1 MSSTS
6 VRGGRLAGLVVA
18 ICWLVVLFDGVDL
31 FIYGAVLPG
40 MLDDPSLGLTKE
52 AAGSLGSY
60 ATFGMLLGALGSGPL
75 TDRIGRKKMII
86 ASTAVFSL
94 ASGICAA
101 APSLTVFGLGRFV
114 AGLGLGGL
122 LPIALTMVAEFAPTR
137 RRNLLIGSLM
147 TAHQAGG
154 ILAATLGLWLLDS
167 YGWRSAFWIGVL
179 PLFIAVPLV
188 ARFLPESL
196 SFLLSRGRTEEARR
210 LADDYGVALP
220 VPTSSV
226 SSTSRSASSSP
237 SPLASPAA
245 ASSTSRS
252 APSSASS
259 FDRAG
264 GVLDLFRGGR
274 WQPTLLFWLASF
286 GGLLLVYGVNT
297 WLPTMMR
304 AEGYD
309 LGSALSFLIVI
320 NLGGI
325 VGMLVAGRVA
335 DRFGA
340 IPVAAVWFALT
351 AVGVYLLGI
360 RTPIAVTY
368 TIVFL
373 SGVWLFSAQTMV
385 YAAVTTRYDTP
396 NRATAVGSTAG
407 MGRFGAVLGPWLGG
421 QLMAGGNQGWGFTV
435 FAGAAAFAMVF
446 VLLAGLR
453 SRPQSTAEPRT
464 PATATH

>member
-6 VRGGRLAGLVVA
+6 VTGGTRNGRLAGLVVA

-40 MLDDPSLGLTKE
+40 MLDDPALGLTKE

-86 ASTAVFSL
+86 ASTALFSI

-101 APSLTVFGLGRFV
+101 APSLTVFGLGRFI

-122 LPIALTMVAEFAPTR
+122 LPIALTMVAEFAPAK

-188 ARFLPESL
+188 LRYLPESL
-196 SFLLSRGRTEEARR
+196 SFLIARGRTDEARR
-210 LADDYGVALP
+210 IASDHGVELP
-220 VPTSSV
+220 PT
-226 SSTSRSASSSP
+226 TSPSAS
-237 SPLASPAA
+237 
-245 ASSTSRS
+245 
-252 APSSASS
+252 
-259 FDRAG
+259 G
-264 GVLDLFRGGR
+264 GVLALFRGGL
-274 WQPTLLFWLASF
+274 WQPTLFFWLASF

-304 AEGYD
+304 AAGYD

-325 VGMLVAGRVA
+325 VGMLVAGRFA

-340 IPVAAVWFALT
+340 VRVAAIWFTLT
-351 AVGVYLLGI
+351 AAGVYLLGI
-360 RTPIAVTY
+360 RTPLAVTY
-368 TIVFL
+368 AVVFL
-373 SGVWLFSAQTMV
+373 AGVFLFSAQTMV
-385 YAAVTTRYDTP
+385 YAAVTSRYDTTA
-396 NRATAVGSTAG
+396 RATAVGSTAG

-446 VLLAGLR
+446 VSLAGLR
-453 SRPQSTAEPRT
+453 SQEQTTDPT
-464 PATATH
+464 PALVGAGH

>member
-1 MSSTS
+1 MSASPRT
-6 VRGGRLAGLVVA
+6 GRLAGIVVA

-40 MLDDPSLGLTKE
+40 MLDDPELGLTPA

-60 ATFGMLLGALGSGPL
+60 ATFGMLLGALASGPL

-86 ASTAVFSL
+86 ASTVIFSL
-94 ASGICAA
+94 ASGACAA
-101 APSLTVFGLGRFV
+101 APTLGVFGLGRFV

-122 LPIALTMVAEFAPTR
+122 LPIALTMVAEFAPAG
-137 RRNLLIGSLM
+137 RRNLMIGSLM

-167 YGWRSAFWIGVL
+167 FGWRAAYWIGVL

-196 SFLLSRGRTEEARR
+196 SFLVARGRTGDATAMAVR
-210 LADDYGVALP
+210 YGVE
-220 VPTSSV
+220 V
-226 SSTSRSASSSP
+226 
-237 SPLASPAA
+237 PAA
-245 ASSTSRS
+245 APAHSSMGRS
-252 APSSASS
+252 SLS
-259 FDRAG
+259 
-264 GVLDLFRGGR
+264 LLFAAGR
-274 WQPTLLFWLASF
+274 WKQTVLFWCTSF

-309 LGSALSFLIVI
+309 LGSALAFLIVI

-340 IPVAAVWFALT
+340 VRVAAVWFALT
-351 AVGVYLLGI
+351 AVGVYLLGV
-360 RTPIAVTY
+360 RTPLAVTY
-368 TIVFL
+368 LIVFL
-373 SGVWLFSAQTMV
+373 AGVFLFSAQTMV
-385 YAAVTTRYDTP
+385 YAAVTARYSTA

-407 MGRFGAVLGPWLGG
+407 IGRFGAVFGPWLGG
-421 QLMAGGNQGWGFTV
+421 QLVASNNQGWGFT
-435 FAGAAAFAMVF
+435 AFAVTAMLATIF
-446 VLLAGLR
+446 VLLAGLAGR
-453 SRPQSTAEPRT
+453 GAPVSPPLAEPV
-464 PATATH
+464 PAR

>member
-6 VRGGRLAGLVVA
+6 VTGGIRGGRLAGLVVA

-40 MLDDPSLGLTKE
+40 MLDDPALGLTKE
-52 AAGSLGSY
+52 AAGGLGSY

-86 ASTAVFSL
+86 ASTAIFSL

-122 LPIALTMVAEFAPTR
+122 LPIALTMVAEFAPAR

-188 ARFLPESL
+188 ARYLPESL
-196 SFLLSRGRTEEARR
+196 SFLLSRGRTEEAER
-210 LADDYGVALP
+210 V
-220 VPTSSV
+220 
-226 SSTSRSASSSP
+226 
-237 SPLASPAA
+237 AA
-245 ASSTSRS
+245 AHGVPLP
-252 APSSASS
+252 APSSA
-259 FDRAG
+259 DRSG
-264 GVLDLFRGGR
+264 SVLDLFRGGR
-274 WQPTLLFWLASF
+274 WQPTLLFWFASF

-340 IPVAAVWFALT
+340 VPVAAVWFALT

-360 RTPIAVTY
+360 RTPLAVTY

-385 YAAVTTRYDTP
+385 YAAVTTRYDTAS
-396 NRATAVGSTAG
+396 RATAVGSTAG

-421 QLMAGGNQGWGFTV
+421 QLMAAGNQGWGFTV

-453 SRPQSTAEPRT
+453 SRSQPAAGPRSL
-464 PATATH
+464 ATASH